1 MSDSVAT
8 MLKTDYVR
16 AQFPALANADFVF
29 LDNAGGSLVPQVV
42 ADRVAEHLTM
52 TPVQHGASYKIS
64 QHATQRL
71 KTVQADMAAFINAT
85 RPEEL
90 VFAPSTTAMLRM
102 LGQCYQTLLQPGDQ
116 VIVSNS
122 EHESNHGPW
131 ARLKDHGIEIIYW
144 PIDTDT
150 WRLEP
155 ETLKTLITD
164 KTKLVC
170 FNHVS
175 NLVGTINPVKEITAL
190 AHDHGAKVV
199 VDGVAAAPHMA
210 LDMQDM
216 DVDYYI
222 FSCYKIFGPH
232 CAAFYGKYE
241 NLINLP
247 QQNHHFIGMEET
259 AYKLQ
264 PGNANFELSWGCG
277 GIIDYLSLLGLHH
290 GSNSEIRAQNCRH
303 AFQVIGN
310 HERTLSYQLL
320 SFLEGYDSIHLIG
333 KGSDEVENRVPTI
346 SFIHQ
351 EKSSQSIVEAIDPHD
366 IGIRHGD
373 FYARCLSQHLRL
385 DPADGVVRISM
396 AHYNT
401 HDEID
406 RLIHHLKSV
415 L

>member
-1 MSDSVAT
+1 MT
-8 MLKTDYVR
+8 LNLDYVR
-16 AQFPALANADFVF
+16 AQFPALAKNDFVF

-52 TPVQHGASYKIS
+52 TPVQHGATYRIS
-64 QHATQRL
+64 ADATNRL
-71 KTVQADMAAFINAT
+71 KTAQADMAAFINAQ

-90 VFAPSTTAMLRM
+90 VFAPSTTAMLRI
-102 LGQCYQTLLQPGDQ
+102 LGHCYHSILKPGDQ

-122 EHESNHGPW
+122 EHESNFGPW
-131 ARLKDHGIEIIYW
+131 QRLKDHGIEVIIW
-144 PIDTDT
+144 PIDTTT

-155 ETLKTLITD
+155 ETLKSLISD

-175 NLVGTINPVKEITAL
+175 NLVGTINPVKEITTL

-199 VDGVAAAPHMA
+199 VDGVAAAPHMSV
-210 LDMQDM
+210 DVQDL

-222 FSCYKIFGPH
+222 FSCYKTFGPH
-232 CAAFYGKYE
+232 CAAFYGKYD
-241 NLINLP
+241 NLLALP
-247 QQNHHFIGMEET
+247 QQNHSFIGMEET

-290 GSNSEIRAQNCRH
+290 GSNSESRAQNCRH
-303 AFQVIGN
+303 AYDVILD
-310 HERTLSYQLL
+310 HERTLSYHLL
-320 SFLEGYDSIHLIG
+320 SYLEGVADVTLIG
-333 KGSDEVENRVPTI
+333 KGSDEVEARVPTI
-346 SFIHQ
+346 SFTHNK
-351 EKSSQSIVEAIDPHD
+351 KSSRSIVEAIDPFD
-366 IGIRHGD
+366 IGVRHGD
-373 FYARCLSQHLRL
+373 FYARQLSTHLGL
-385 DPADGVVRISM
+385 DAADGVVRISM

-401 HDEID
+401 MDEMD
-406 RLIHHLKSV
+406 RLLSHLKTV